1 MEFDTA
7 TLAIM
12 TYRHNHMKGFLTMLT
27 KNQLAPAIRTTSLGG
42 QPIELSTLRGKT
54 VLIKFH
60 RFSGCPVARCQI
72 DDLIKRQDELSASGI
87 ETIVFLHS
95 SVAKILPNFHE
106 VPGLHIVADRQKAFY
121 REYQSRFLWRKLFSA
136 ASWRATFSAFTMGYF
151 PQFNRFEGGVVGLPS
166 DFLVDKTGRI
176 IDVHYGKH
184 FGDSW
189 TVSDV
194 LSKVDSRLDRAAT
207 SS

>member
-1 MEFDTA
+1 
-7 TLAIM
+7 
-12 TYRHNHMKGFLTMLT
+12 
-27 KNQLAPAIRTTSLGG
+27 
-42 QPIELSTLRGKT
+42 
-54 VLIKFH
+54 
-60 RFSGCPVARCQI
+60 
-72 DDLIKRQDELSASGI
+72 
-87 ETIVFLHS
+87 
-95 SVAKILPNFHE
+95 
-106 VPGLHIVADRQKAFY
+106 
-121 REYQSRFLWRKLFSA
+121 
-136 ASWRATFSAFTMGYF
+136 MGYF